1 MRKNISR
8 YRLGVRTDGSQPSNR
23 GSNPRSGIF
32 IYKSGSRLPAFLTRT
47 PRHWRMHMHDTLK
60 HTNRLIHETS
70 PYLLQHAHNPVE
82 WYPWGEEALERAKRE
97 QKPILLSIGYSAC
110 HWCHVMERESFE
122 NEDIAAVMN
131 ELFVNIKVDREE
143 RPDLDEIYMNAV
155 QIMTRHGGW
164 PMTVF
169 LTPNLK
175 PFYGGTY
182 YPPEDRYGRPGFP
195 KVMHAVA
202 EAFNEKNAQVLEQA
216 DQLTTQL
223 NQMSNL
229 VDPHEHELTEELITK
244 AFQHYRSQFDSQYG
258 GFGNAPKFPPSMG
271 LPFLLRYWHHS
282 GNPNAL
288 EMVELT
294 LQKMALGGMYDQLG
308 GGFHRYS
315 TDARWLVPHFEKML
329 YDNAQL
335 VVAYFEAYQATQ
347 NSFYR
352 DIATETLDYVLRE
365 MYDAEKGGFYSTQD
379 ADSEGV
385 EGKFFVWEL
394 PDVEDIIGEKNAEIF
409 CEYYDITPQG
419 NFEGENI
426 LHVQTPPDI
435 FARKLRMDQD
445 ELEALLADGRQK
457 LFEEREKRIKPG
469 LDDKILTSWNGIMI
483 RGMAMGYQLTR
494 KPEYLTACEKS
505 AEFVLTTL
513 SQDNG
518 LLFRTYR
525 EGKSHLNAYLED
537 YSYFIAGLIALYEA
551 SFEPRWL
558 TEAERLAH
566 LMIDQFGD
574 EAGDGFFFTGKAHE
588 SLIVQSKS
596 AYDGATPAGVSMAIH
611 SLFRLAKHLDK
622 PEFHNKAVETLKLYF
637 NQLEVMPSGSG
648 QLLCELAF
656 LISTPK
662 EIAIVGGKRDTKTE
676 AMLTALHGMY
686 LPNKIVALSEPNDGG
701 ALPLLANKPQ
711 IDNSTTAYVCENYVC
726 QTPTTEIDAFLG
738 ML

>member
-1 MRKNISR
+1 MH
-8 YRLGVRTDGSQPSNR
+8 
-23 GSNPRSGIF
+23 
-32 IYKSGSRLPAFLTRT
+32 AT
-47 PRHWRMHMHDTLK
+47 PK

-70 PYLLQHAHNPVE
+70 PYLLQHAHNPVD
-82 WYPWGEEALERAKRE
+82 WYPWGEEALARAKQE

-122 NEDIAAVMN
+122 NEEIAAVMN
-131 ELFVNIKVDREE
+131 ELFINIKVDREE

-155 QIMTRHGGW
+155 QIMTRQGGW

-169 LTPNLK
+169 LTPDLK

-182 YPPEDRYGRPGFP
+182 YPPTDRYGRPGFP

-202 EAFNEKNAQVLEQA
+202 EAFSGQNTQVLQQA
-216 DQLTTQL
+216 DQITAHLA
-223 NQMSNL
+223 QMSNV
-229 VDPHEHELTEELITK
+229 VDPHHHELTEELMTN
-244 AFQHYRSQFDSQYG
+244 AFQNYRSQFDSHHG

-282 GNPNAL
+282 GNANAL

-294 LQKMALGGMYDQLG
+294 LEKMARGGMYDQLG

-315 TDARWLVPHFEKML
+315 TDAHWLVPHFEKML

-347 NSFYR
+347 KPFYR
-352 DIATETLDYVLRE
+352 DIATETLDYVIRE
-365 MYDAEKGGFYSTQD
+365 MYDAENGGFYSTQD

-385 EGKFFVWEL
+385 EGKFFVWE
-394 PDVEDIIGEKNAEIF
+394 PNDVEDIIGEENAQIF

-426 LHVQTPPDI
+426 LNVQAPPDI
-435 FARKLRMDQD
+435 LARKLRMDLG
-445 ELEALLADGRQK
+445 ELEAFLSDGKQK
-457 LFEEREKRIKPG
+457 LFEAREKRIKPG

-483 RGMAMGYQLTR
+483 RGMAMGYQLTG
-494 KPEYLTACEKS
+494 KPEYLEACEKS

-513 SQDNG
+513 SQENG
-518 LLFRTYR
+518 LLLRTYR

-551 SFEPRWL
+551 SFEPKWL

-574 EAGDGFFFTGKAHE
+574 DAGDGFFFTGKSHE
-588 SLIVQSKS
+588 TLIVQSKS
-596 AYDGATPAGVSMAIH
+596 AYDGATPSGASMAIH
-611 SLFRLAKHLDK
+611 SLLRLAKHLDN
-622 PEFHNKAVETLKLYF
+622 PEFHDQAVETLLLYF
-637 NQLEVMPSGSG
+637 HQMEGMPSGSG

-656 LISTPK
+656 LLSTPK
-662 EIAIVGGKRDTKTE
+662 EIAIVGRKGDAKTE
-676 AMLTALHGMY
+676 AMLAALHSTY
-686 LPNKIVALSEPNDGG
+686 QPNKIVALSESADGQT
-701 ALPLLANKPQ
+701 LPLLAGKTPVN
-711 IDNSTTAYVCENYVC
+711 DTATAYVCENYVC
-726 QTPTTEIDAFLG
+726 QAPTTDIEAFVEL
-738 ML
+738 LR

>member
-1 MRKNISR
+1 
-8 YRLGVRTDGSQPSNR
+8 
-23 GSNPRSGIF
+23 
-32 IYKSGSRLPAFLTRT
+32 
-47 PRHWRMHMHDTLK
+47 MHDTSK
-60 HTNRLIHETS
+60 HTNRLVHETS
-70 PYLLQHAHNPVE
+70 PYLLQHAHNPVD

-122 NEDIAAVMN
+122 NEEIAAVMN
-131 ELFVNIKVDREE
+131 ELFINIKVDREE

-155 QIMTRHGGW
+155 QVMTRQGGW

-169 LTPNLK
+169 LTPDLK

-182 YPPEDRYGRPGFP
+182 YPPTDRYGRPGFP
-195 KVMHAVA
+195 KVMEAVA
-202 EAFNEKNAQVLEQA
+202 EAFKDKHTQVLEQA
-216 DQLTTQL
+216 DQLTVQL
-223 NQMSNL
+223 NQISNV
-229 VDPHEHELTEELITK
+229 VDPHEHELTEELMVH
-244 AFQHYRSQFDSQYG
+244 AFQQYRSQFDSHHG

-282 GNPNAL
+282 GNANAL
-288 EMVELT
+288 EMAELT
-294 LQKMALGGMYDQLG
+294 LKKMARGGMYDQLG

-315 TDARWLVPHFEKML
+315 TDAHWLVPHFEKML

-347 NSFYR
+347 KPFYR

-365 MYDAEKGGFYSTQD
+365 MYDAENGGFYSTQD

-385 EGKFFVWEL
+385 EGKFFVWE
-394 PDVEDIIGEKNAEIF
+394 PNDVEDVIGEENAEIF
-409 CEYYDITPQG
+409 CEYYDITPHG

-426 LHVQTPPDI
+426 LHVQTPSDI
-435 FARKLRMDQD
+435 FARKLRM
-445 ELEALLADGRQK
+445 ELEDLETLLADGKQK

-483 RGMAMGYQLTR
+483 RGMAIGYQLTA
-494 KPEYLTACEKS
+494 KPEYLEACEKS

-518 LLFRTYR
+518 LLLRTYR
-525 EGKSHLNAYLED
+525 SGKSHLNAYLED

-566 LMIDQFGD
+566 IMIDQFGD
-574 EAGDGFFFTGKAHE
+574 DAGDGFFFTGKAHE
-588 SLIVQSKS
+588 TLIVQSKS
-596 AYDGATPAGVSMAIH
+596 AYDGATPSGASMAIH
-611 SLFRLAKHLDK
+611 SLLRLTKHLDN
-622 PEFHNKAVETLKLYF
+622 PEFHDKAVETLKLYF
-637 NQLEVMPSGSG
+637 HQMEGMPTGSG

-656 LISTPK
+656 LLSTPK
-662 EIAIVGGKRDTKTE
+662 EIAIVGKKGDAETK
-676 AMLTALHGMY
+676 AMLAALHGTY
-686 LPNKIVALSEPNDGG
+686 QPNKIVALSESSDGQI
-701 ALPLLANKPQ
+701 LPLLAGKTQVN
-711 IDNSTTAYVCENYVC
+711 NTATAYVCENYAC
-726 QTPTTEIDAFLG
+726 QAPTTDVEAFVEL
-738 ML
+738 LQ

>member
-1 MRKNISR
+1 
-8 YRLGVRTDGSQPSNR
+8 
-23 GSNPRSGIF
+23 
-32 IYKSGSRLPAFLTRT
+32 
-47 PRHWRMHMHDTLK
+47 MHDTPK

-70 PYLLQHAHNPVE
+70 PYLLQHAHNPVD

-122 NEDIAAVMN
+122 NEEIAAVMN
-131 ELFVNIKVDREE
+131 QLFINIKVDREE

-155 QIMTRHGGW
+155 QAMTRQGGW

-169 LTPNLK
+169 LTPDLK

-182 YPPEDRYGRPGFP
+182 YPPTDRYGRPGFP
-195 KVMHAVA
+195 KVMEAVA
-202 EAFNEKNAQVLEQA
+202 EAFKDKHTQVLEQA
-216 DQLTTQL
+216 DQLTAQL
-223 NQMSNL
+223 NQISNV
-229 VDPHEHELTEELITK
+229 VDPHEHELTEQLMQN
-244 AFQHYRSQFDSQYG
+244 AFQHYRSQFDSHHG

-282 GNPNAL
+282 GNANAL

-294 LQKMALGGMYDQLG
+294 LEKMARGGMYDQLG

-315 TDARWLVPHFEKML
+315 TDAHWLVPHFEKML

-335 VVAYFEAYQATQ
+335 VVAYFEAFQATQ
-347 NSFYR
+347 KPFYR

-365 MYDAEKGGFYSTQD
+365 MYDAENGGFYSTQD

-385 EGKFFVWEL
+385 EGKFFVWE
-394 PDVEDIIGEKNAEIF
+394 PNDVEDIIGEENAEIF

-426 LHVQTPPDI
+426 LHVQTPSDI
-435 FARKLRMDQD
+435 FARKLRI
-445 ELEALLADGRQK
+445 ELEDLDALLADGKQK
-457 LFEEREKRIKPG
+457 LFDEREKRIKPG
-469 LDDKILTSWNGIMI
+469 LDDKILTSWNGIMV
-483 RGMAMGYQLTR
+483 RGMAMGYQLTG
-494 KPEYLTACEKS
+494 KPEYLEACEKS

-518 LLFRTYR
+518 LLLRTYR
-525 EGKSHLNAYLED
+525 SGKSHLNAYLED

-566 LMIDQFGD
+566 IMIDQFGD
-574 EAGDGFFFTGKAHE
+574 DAGDGFFFTGKAHE
-588 SLIVQSKS
+588 TLIVQSKS
-596 AYDGATPAGVSMAIH
+596 AYDGATPSGASMAIH
-611 SLFRLAKHLDK
+611 SLLRLAKHLDN
-622 PEFHNKAVETLKLYF
+622 PEFHDKAVETLKLYF
-637 NQLEVMPSGSG
+637 HQMERMPTGSG

-656 LISTPK
+656 LLSTPK
-662 EIAIVGGKRDTKTE
+662 EIAIVGEKGDAKTE
-676 AMLTALHGMY
+676 AMLAALHGTY
-686 LPNKIVALSEPNDGG
+686 QPNKIVALSESADGQT
-701 ALPLLANKPQ
+701 LPLLAGKTQ
-711 IDNSTTAYVCENYVC
+711 VDDTATAYVCENYAC
-726 QTPTTEIDAFLG
+726 QAPTTDVEAFLE
-738 ML
+738 LLQ

>member
-1 MRKNISR
+1 
-8 YRLGVRTDGSQPSNR
+8 
-23 GSNPRSGIF
+23 
-32 IYKSGSRLPAFLTRT
+32 
-47 PRHWRMHMHDTLK
+47 MHDTPK

-70 PYLLQHAHNPVE
+70 PYLLQHAHNPVD
-82 WYPWGEEALERAKRE
+82 WYPWGEEALTRAKQE

-122 NEDIAAVMN
+122 NEEIAAVMN
-131 ELFVNIKVDREE
+131 ELFINIKVDREE

-155 QIMTRHGGW
+155 QIMTRQGGW

-169 LTPNLK
+169 LTPDLK

-182 YPPEDRYGRPGFP
+182 YPPTDRYGRPGFP
-195 KVMHAVA
+195 KVMSAVS
-202 EAFNEKNAQVLEQA
+202 EAFSDQNTQVLQQAEQITA
-216 DQLTTQL
+216 HLA
-223 NQMSNL
+223 QMSNV
-229 VDPHEHELTEELITK
+229 VDPHHHELTEELMTN
-244 AFQHYRSQFDSQYG
+244 AFQNYRSQFDSHHG

-282 GNPNAL
+282 GNANAL

-294 LQKMALGGMYDQLG
+294 LEKMARGGMYDQLG

-315 TDARWLVPHFEKML
+315 TDAHWLVPHFEKML

-347 NSFYR
+347 KPFYR

-365 MYDAEKGGFYSTQD
+365 MYDAENGGFYSTQD

-385 EGKFFVWEL
+385 EGKFFVWE
-394 PDVEDIIGEKNAEIF
+394 PNDVEDIIGEKNAEIF

-426 LHVQTPPDI
+426 LQVQAPPDI
-435 FARKLRMDQD
+435 FARKLRMDVS
-445 ELEALLADGRQK
+445 ELETLLADGKQK
-457 LFEEREKRIKPG
+457 LFEAREKRIKPG

-483 RGMAMGYQLTR
+483 RGMAMGYQLTG
-494 KPEYLTACEKS
+494 KSEYLEACEKS
-505 AEFVLTTL
+505 AEFVLTVL

-518 LLFRTYR
+518 LLLRTHR
-525 EGKSHLNAYLED
+525 DGKSHLNAYLED

-566 LMIDQFGD
+566 IMIDQFGD
-574 EAGDGFFFTGKAHE
+574 DAGDGFFFTGKAHE
-588 SLIVQSKS
+588 TLIVQSKS
-596 AYDGATPAGVSMAIH
+596 AYDGATPSGASMAIH
-611 SLFRLAKHLDK
+611 SLLRLAKHLDN
-622 PEFHNKAVETLKLYF
+622 PEFHDKAVETLLLYF
-637 NQLEVMPSGSG
+637 HQMERMPSGSG

-656 LISTPK
+656 LLSTPK
-662 EIAIVGGKRDTKTE
+662 EIAIVGEKGDAKTE
-676 AMLTALHGMY
+676 AMLTALHGAY
-686 LPNKIVALSEPNDGG
+686 HPNKIVALSESADGQT
-701 ALPLLANKPQ
+701 LPLLAGKTQ
-711 IDNSTTAYVCENYVC
+711 VDNTATVYVCENYVC
-726 QTPTTEIDAFLG
+726 QVPTTDIEAFVEL
-738 ML
+738 LR

>member
-1 MRKNISR
+1 MQESP
-8 YRLGVRTDGSQPSNR
+8 T
-23 GSNPRSGIF
+23 
-32 IYKSGSRLPAFLTRT
+32 
-47 PRHWRMHMHDTLK
+47 

-70 PYLLQHAHNPVE
+70 PYLLQHAHNPVD

-122 NEDIAAVMN
+122 NEEIATIMN
-131 ELFVNIKVDREE
+131 DLFVNIKVDREE

-155 QIMTRHGGW
+155 QVLTRHGGW

-169 LTPNLK
+169 LTPDLK

-182 YPPEDRYGRPGFP
+182 YPPSDRYGRPGFP
-195 KVMHAVA
+195 KVMYAVA
-202 EAFNEKNAQVLEQA
+202 EAFNEKNEQVLEQA
-216 DQLTTQL
+216 DQLTVQL

-229 VDPHEHELTEELITK
+229 VDPHEHELTEDLMTQ

-282 GNPNAL
+282 GNANAL
-288 EMVELT
+288 AMVELT
-294 LQKMALGGMYDQLG
+294 LHKMARGGLYDQLG

-315 TDARWLVPHFEKML
+315 TDAHWLAPHFEKML

-335 VVAYFEAYQATQ
+335 VVAYFEACQATQ
-347 NSFYR
+347 NPFYC

-365 MYDAEKGGFYSTQD
+365 MYDVEKGGFYSTQD

-385 EGKFFVWEL
+385 EGKFFVWE
-394 PDVEDIIGEKNAEIF
+394 PSDVEDIIGEKNAEIF

-426 LHVQTPPDI
+426 LHVLTPSDI
-435 FARKLRMDQD
+435 FARKLRMEQD
-445 ELEALLADGRQK
+445 ELEALLTDGKRK

-483 RGMAMGYQLTR
+483 RGMAMGYQLTG
-494 KPEYLTACEKS
+494 KPEYLSACEKS

-513 SQDNG
+513 SQNNG

-551 SFEPRWL
+551 SFEPKWL
-558 TEAERLAH
+558 SEAERLAH

-574 EAGDGFFFTGKAHE
+574 DAGDGFFFTGKAHE

-596 AYDGATPAGVSMAIH
+596 AYDGATPSGASMAIH
-611 SLFRLAKHLDK
+611 SLFRLAKHLDN
-622 PEFHNKAVETLKLYF
+622 PEFHDKGLETLKLYF
-637 NQLEVMPSGSG
+637 HQLEVMPSGSG

-656 LISTPK
+656 LLSTPK
-662 EIAIVGGKRDTKTE
+662 EIAIIGKKEDPKTD
-676 AMLTALHGMY
+676 AMLAALHSMY
-686 LPNKIVALSEPNDGG
+686 VPNKIVALSEPND
-701 ALPLLANKPQ
+701 AVLPLLANKVQ
-711 IDNSTTAYVCENYVC
+711 IDDSTTAYVCENYVC
-726 QTPTTEIDAFLG
+726 QAPTTDVEEFVE
-738 ML
+738 MLNRQL

>member
-1 MRKNISR
+1 
-8 YRLGVRTDGSQPSNR
+8 
-23 GSNPRSGIF
+23 
-32 IYKSGSRLPAFLTRT
+32 
-47 PRHWRMHMHDTLK
+47 MHDTPK

-70 PYLLQHAHNPVE
+70 PYLLQHAHNPVD
-82 WYPWGEEALERAKRE
+82 WYPWGEEALERAKHE

-122 NEDIAAVMN
+122 NEEIAAVMN
-131 ELFVNIKVDREE
+131 ELFINIKVDREE

-155 QIMTRHGGW
+155 QVMTRQGGW

-169 LTPNLK
+169 LTPDLK

-182 YPPEDRYGRPGFP
+182 YPPTDRYGRPGFP
-195 KVMHAVA
+195 KVMEAVA
-202 EAFNEKNAQVLEQA
+202 EAFNDKKVQVLEQA
-216 DQLTTQL
+216 DQLTAQL
-223 NQMSNL
+223 NQISNV
-229 VDPHEHELTEELITK
+229 VDPHEHELTEQLMQN
-244 AFQHYRSQFDSQYG
+244 AFQHYHSQFDSHHG

-282 GNPNAL
+282 GNAYAL

-294 LQKMALGGMYDQLG
+294 LEKMARGGMYDQLG

-315 TDARWLVPHFEKML
+315 TDAHWLVPHFEKML

-335 VVAYFEAYQATQ
+335 VVGYFEAFQATQ
-347 NSFYR
+347 KPFYR
-352 DIATETLDYVLRE
+352 DIAVETLDYVLRE
-365 MYDAEKGGFYSTQD
+365 MYDAENGGFYSTQD

-385 EGKFFVWEL
+385 EGKFFVWE
-394 PDVEDIIGEKNAEIF
+394 PNDIEDIIGEENAEIF

-435 FARKLRMDQD
+435 FARKLQMED
-445 ELEALLADGRQK
+445 EQLETLLADGRQK

-483 RGMAMGYQLTR
+483 RGMAIGYQLTG
-494 KPEYLTACEKS
+494 KLEYLEACEKS

-518 LLFRTYR
+518 LLLRTYR
-525 EGKSHLNAYLED
+525 SGKSHLNAYLED

-566 LMIDQFGD
+566 IMIDQFGD
-574 EAGDGFFFTGKAHE
+574 DAGDGFFFTGKAHE
-588 SLIVQSKS
+588 TLIVQSKS
-596 AYDGATPAGVSMAIH
+596 AYDGATPSGASMAIH
-611 SLFRLAKHLDK
+611 SLLRLAKHLDN
-622 PEFHNKAVETLKLYF
+622 PEFHDKAVETLKLYF
-637 NQLEVMPSGSG
+637 HQMERMPTGSG

-656 LISTPK
+656 LLSTPK
-662 EIAIVGGKRDTKTE
+662 EIAIVGEKGDAKTD
-676 AMLTALHGMY
+676 AMLAALHGTY
-686 LPNKIVALSEPNDGG
+686 QPNKIVALSESADGQT
-701 ALPLLANKPQ
+701 LPLLAGKTQ
-711 IDNSTTAYVCENYVC
+711 VDDTATAYVCENYAC
-726 QTPTTEIDAFLG
+726 QSPTTDVEAFLE
-738 ML
+738 LLQ

>member
-1 MRKNISR
+1 
-8 YRLGVRTDGSQPSNR
+8 
-23 GSNPRSGIF
+23 
-32 IYKSGSRLPAFLTRT
+32 
-47 PRHWRMHMHDTLK
+47 MHDTPK

-70 PYLLQHAHNPVE
+70 PYLLQHAHNPVD
-82 WYPWGEEALERAKRE
+82 WYPWGEEALTRAKQE

-122 NEDIAAVMN
+122 NEEIAAVMN
-131 ELFVNIKVDREE
+131 ELFINIKVDREE

-155 QIMTRHGGW
+155 QIMTRQGGW

-169 LTPNLK
+169 LTPDLK

-182 YPPEDRYGRPGFP
+182 YPPTDRYGRPGFP

-202 EAFNEKNAQVLEQA
+202 EAFSDQNTQVLQQA
-216 DQLTTQL
+216 DQITAHLT
-223 NQMSNL
+223 QMSNV
-229 VDPHEHELTEELITK
+229 VDPSHHELTEELMTN
-244 AFQHYRSQFDSQYG
+244 AFQNYRSQFDSHHG

-282 GNPNAL
+282 RNANAL

-294 LQKMALGGMYDQLG
+294 LEKMARGGMYDQLG

-315 TDARWLVPHFEKML
+315 TDAHWLVPHFEKML

-347 NSFYR
+347 KPFYR

-365 MYDAEKGGFYSTQD
+365 MYDAENGGFYSTQD

-385 EGKFFVWEL
+385 EGKFFVWE
-394 PDVEDIIGEKNAEIF
+394 PNDVEDIIGEENAEIF

-426 LHVQTPPDI
+426 LHVQVPPDI
-435 FARKLRMDQD
+435 FARKLRMDVSD
-445 ELEALLADGRQK
+445 LEALLADGKQK
-457 LFEEREKRIKPG
+457 LFEAREKRIKPG

-483 RGMAMGYQLTR
+483 RGMAMGYQLTG
-494 KPEYLTACEKS
+494 KPEYLEACEKS
-505 AEFVLTTL
+505 AEFVLTVL

-518 LLFRTYR
+518 LLLRTYR
-525 EGKSHLNAYLED
+525 DGKSHLNAYLED

-566 LMIDQFGD
+566 IMIDQFGD
-574 EAGDGFFFTGKAHE
+574 DAGDGFFFTGKAHE
-588 SLIVQSKS
+588 TLIVQSKS
-596 AYDGATPAGVSMAIH
+596 AYDGATPSGASLAIH
-611 SLFRLAKHLDK
+611 SLLRLSKHLDN
-622 PEFHNKAVETLKLYF
+622 PEFHDKAVETLLLYF
-637 NQLEVMPSGSG
+637 HQMERMPSGSG

-656 LISTPK
+656 LLSTPK
-662 EIAIVGGKRDTKTE
+662 EIAIVGKKGDAKTE
-676 AMLTALHGMY
+676 AMLAALHGTY
-686 LPNKIVALSEPNDGG
+686 QPNKIVALSESADGQT
-701 ALPLLANKPQ
+701 LPLLTGKTQ
-711 IDNSTTAYVCENYVC
+711 IDKAATAYVCENYVC
-726 QTPTTEIDAFLG
+726 QAPTTDTETFVEL
-738 ML
+738 LR

>member
-1 MRKNISR
+1 
-8 YRLGVRTDGSQPSNR
+8 
-23 GSNPRSGIF
+23 
-32 IYKSGSRLPAFLTRT
+32 
-47 PRHWRMHMHDTLK
+47 MHDTPK

-70 PYLLQHAHNPVE
+70 PYLLQHAHNPVD
-82 WYPWGEEALERAKRE
+82 WYPWGEAALTRAKQE

-122 NEDIAAVMN
+122 NEEIAAVMN
-131 ELFVNIKVDREE
+131 ELFINIKVDREE

-155 QIMTRHGGW
+155 QIMTRQGGW

-169 LTPNLK
+169 LTPDLK

-182 YPPEDRYGRPGFP
+182 YPPTDRYGRPGFP

-202 EAFNEKNAQVLEQA
+202 EAFSGQHTQVLEQA
-216 DQLTTQL
+216 DQITAHLA
-223 NQMSNL
+223 QMSNV
-229 VDPHEHELTEELITK
+229 VDPNHRELTEALMTN
-244 AFQHYRSQFDSQYG
+244 AFQNYRSQFDSHHG

-282 GNPNAL
+282 GNVNAL

-294 LQKMALGGMYDQLG
+294 LEKMARGGMYDQLG

-315 TDARWLVPHFEKML
+315 TDAHWLVPHFEKML

-347 NSFYR
+347 KPFYR
-352 DIATETLDYVLRE
+352 DVATETLDYVRRE
-365 MYDAEKGGFYSTQD
+365 MYDAENGGFYSTQD

-385 EGKFFVWEL
+385 EGKFFVWE
-394 PDVEDIIGEKNAEIF
+394 PNDVEDIIGEENAEIF

-435 FARKLRMDQD
+435 FARKLRMEVS
-445 ELEALLADGRQK
+445 ELEALLTDGKQK
-457 LFEEREKRIKPG
+457 LFEAREKRIKPG

-483 RGMAMGYQLTR
+483 RGMAMGYQLTG
-494 KPEYLTACEKS
+494 KPEYLEACEKS

-518 LLFRTYR
+518 LLLRTYR
-525 EGKSHLNAYLED
+525 DGKSHLNAYLED
-537 YSYFIAGLIALYEA
+537 YSYFISGLIALYEA

-566 LMIDQFGD
+566 IMIDQFGD
-574 EAGDGFFFTGKAHE
+574 DAGDGFFFTGKAHE
-588 SLIVQSKS
+588 TLIVQSKS
-596 AYDGATPAGVSMAIH
+596 AYDGATPSGVSMAIH
-611 SLFRLAKHLDK
+611 SLLRLAKHLNNS
-622 PEFHNKAVETLKLYF
+622 EFHDKTVETLSLYF
-637 NQLEVMPSGSG
+637 QQMERMPSGSG

-656 LISTPK
+656 LLSTPK
-662 EIAIVGGKRDTKTE
+662 EIAIVGTKGDAKTD
-676 AMLTALHGMY
+676 AMLAALHSTY
-686 LPNKIVALSEPNDGG
+686 QPNKIVALSESADGQT
-701 ALPLLANKPQ
+701 LPLLTGKTQ
-711 IDNSTTAYVCENYVC
+711 IDNAATAYVCENYVC
-726 QTPTTEIDAFLG
+726 QAPTTDVEAFVEL
-738 ML
+738 LR

>member
-1 MRKNISR
+1 MH
-8 YRLGVRTDGSQPSNR
+8 
-23 GSNPRSGIF
+23 
-32 IYKSGSRLPAFLTRT
+32 AT
-47 PRHWRMHMHDTLK
+47 PK

-70 PYLLQHAHNPVE
+70 PYLLQHAHNPVD
-82 WYPWGEEALERAKRE
+82 WYPWGEEALTRAKQE

-122 NEDIAAVMN
+122 NEEIAAVMN
-131 ELFVNIKVDREE
+131 ELFINIKVDREE

-155 QIMTRHGGW
+155 QIMTRQGGW

-169 LTPNLK
+169 LTPDLK

-182 YPPEDRYGRPGFP
+182 YPPTDRYGRPGFP

-202 EAFNEKNAQVLEQA
+202 EAFSGQNTQVLQQA
-216 DQLTTQL
+216 DQITAHLA
-223 NQMSNL
+223 QMSNV
-229 VDPHEHELTEELITK
+229 VDPHHHELTEELMTN
-244 AFQHYRSQFDSQYG
+244 AFQNYRSQFDSHHG

-282 GNPNAL
+282 GNANAL

-294 LQKMALGGMYDQLG
+294 LEKMARGGMYDQLG

-315 TDARWLVPHFEKML
+315 TDAHWLVPHFEKML

-347 NSFYR
+347 KPFYR
-352 DIATETLDYVLRE
+352 DIATETLDYVIRE
-365 MYDAEKGGFYSTQD
+365 MYDAENGGFYSTQD

-385 EGKFFVWEL
+385 EGKFFVWE
-394 PDVEDIIGEKNAEIF
+394 PNDVEDIIGEENAEIF

-426 LHVQTPPDI
+426 LNVQAPPDI
-435 FARKLRMDQD
+435 LARKLRIDLG
-445 ELEALLADGRQK
+445 ELEALLADGKQK
-457 LFEEREKRIKPG
+457 LFEAREKRIKPG

-483 RGMAMGYQLTR
+483 RGMAMGYQLTG
-494 KPEYLTACEKS
+494 KPEYLEACEKS

-518 LLFRTYR
+518 LLLRTYR
-525 EGKSHLNAYLED
+525 DGKSHLNAYLED

-551 SFEPRWL
+551 SFEPKWL

-574 EAGDGFFFTGKAHE
+574 DAGDGFFFTGKSHE
-588 SLIVQSKS
+588 TLIVQSKS
-596 AYDGATPAGVSMAIH
+596 AYDGATPSGASMAIH
-611 SLFRLAKHLDK
+611 SLLRLAKHLDN
-622 PEFHNKAVETLKLYF
+622 PEFHDKAVETLLLYF
-637 NQLEVMPSGSG
+637 HQMEGMPSGSG

-656 LISTPK
+656 LLSTPK
-662 EIAIVGGKRDTKTE
+662 EIAIVGTKGDAKTA
-676 AMLTALHGMY
+676 AMLAALHSTY
-686 LPNKIVALSEPNDGG
+686 QPNKIVALSESAEGQT
-701 ALPLLANKPQ
+701 LPLLAGKTQ
-711 IDNSTTAYVCENYVC
+711 VDDTATAYVCENYVC
-726 QTPTTEIDAFLG
+726 QAPTTDVEAFVEL
-738 ML
+738 LR

>member
-1 MRKNISR
+1 MNDS
-8 YRLGVRTDGSQPSNR
+8 P
-23 GSNPRSGIF
+23 
-32 IYKSGSRLPAFLTRT
+32 
-47 PRHWRMHMHDTLK
+47 K

-70 PYLLQHAHNPVE
+70 PYLLQHAHNPVD
-82 WYPWGEEALERAKRE
+82 WYPWGEEALGRAKSE

-122 NEDIAAVMN
+122 NEEIATIMN
-131 ELFVNIKVDREE
+131 DLFINIKVDREE

-155 QIMTRHGGW
+155 QIMTRQGGW

-169 LTPNLK
+169 LTPDLK
-175 PFYGGTY
+175 PFFGGTY
-182 YPPEDRYGRPGFP
+182 YPPDDRYGRPGFP
-195 KVMHAVA
+195 KVMHAVI
-202 EAFNEKNAQVLEQA
+202 EAYNQKNPQVLEQA
-216 DQLTTQL
+216 DQITAQL

-229 VDPHEHELTEELITK
+229 VDSHEYELTEELMTK

-258 GFGNAPKFPPSMG
+258 GFGTAPKFPPSMG

-282 GNPNAL
+282 GNANAL
-288 EMVELT
+288 EIVELT
-294 LQKMALGGMYDQLG
+294 LQKMARGGMYDQLG

-347 NSFYR
+347 NAFYC

-365 MYDAEKGGFYSTQD
+365 MYDAENGGFYSTQD

-394 PDVEDIIGEKNAEIF
+394 SDVEDIIGEENAEIF
-409 CEYYDITPQG
+409 CEYYDITPHG

-426 LHVQTPPDI
+426 LHIQTPSDV
-435 FARKLRMDQD
+435 FARKIGMDQG
-445 ELEALLADGRQK
+445 ELDRLLEDCRK
-457 LFEEREKRIKPG
+457 ELFTEREKRIKPG

-483 RGMAMGYQLTR
+483 RGMAMGYQLTG
-494 KPEYLTACEKS
+494 KTEYLTACEKS
-505 AEFVLTTL
+505 ADFVLTTL
-513 SQDNG
+513 SQENG
-518 LLFRTYR
+518 LLLRTYR

-537 YSYFIAGLIALYEA
+537 YSYFIAGLVALYEA
-551 SFEPRWL
+551 SFDAKWL

-574 EAGDGFFFTGKAHE
+574 VDGDGFFFTGKAHE

-596 AYDGATPAGVSMAIH
+596 AYDGATPAGASMAIH
-611 SLFRLAKHLDK
+611 SLLRLSEHLDK
-622 PEFHNKAVETLKLYF
+622 SEFHEKAVDTLKLYF
-637 NQLEVMPSGSG
+637 HQMDVMPAGSG

-656 LISTPK
+656 LLSPPK
-662 EIAIVGGKRDTKTE
+662 EIAIVGNKEDTKTKE
-676 AMLTALHGMY
+676 MLAALHGMY
-686 LPNKIVALSEPNDGG
+686 LPNKIVALSESPDE
-701 ALPLLANKPQ
+701 ATLPLLANKSL

-726 QTPTTEIDAFLG
+726 QEPTTDVDAFVE
-738 ML
+738 MLQ

>member
-1 MRKNISR
+1 MQN
-8 YRLGVRTDGSQPSNR
+8 
-23 GSNPRSGIF
+23 
-32 IYKSGSRLPAFLTRT
+32 T
-47 PRHWRMHMHDTLK
+47 PK

-70 PYLLQHAHNPVE
+70 PYLLQHAHNPVD

-122 NEDIAAVMN
+122 NEGIAAIMN

-155 QIMTRHGGW
+155 QVMTRHGGW

-169 LTPNLK
+169 LTPDLK

-182 YPPEDRYGRPGFP
+182 YPPTDRYGRPGFP
-195 KVMHAVA
+195 KVMQAVA
-202 EAFNEKNAQVLEQA
+202 EAFNEQNAQVLQQA
-216 DQLTTQL
+216 DQITTQL
-223 NQMSNL
+223 NQISNI
-229 VDPHEHELTEELITK
+229 VDPHEHELTEELMTN
-244 AFQHYRSQFDSQYG
+244 AFQHYRTQFDSHYG

-282 GNPNAL
+282 GNAHAL

-294 LQKMALGGMYDQLG
+294 LQKMAYGGMYDQLG

-315 TDARWLVPHFEKML
+315 TDERWLVPHFEKML

-335 VVAYFEAYQATQ
+335 VVAYFEASQATQ
-347 NSFYR
+347 NPFYC

-365 MYDAEKGGFYSTQD
+365 MYDAENGGFYSTQD

-385 EGKFFVWEL
+385 EGKFFVWE
-394 PDVEDIIGEKNAEIF
+394 PPEVEDIIGEENAEVF
-409 CEYYDITPQG
+409 CEFYDITPHG

-435 FARKLRMDQD
+435 FARKLQIELA
-445 ELEALLADGRQK
+445 ELEALLSEGRRK
-457 LFEEREKRIKPG
+457 LFDAREKRIKPG
-469 LDDKILTSWNGIMI
+469 LDDKILTSWNGLML
-483 RGMAMGYQLTR
+483 RGMAMGYQLTG

-513 SQDNG
+513 SQENG
-518 LLFRTYR
+518 LLWRTYR
-525 EGKSHLNAYLED
+525 AGKSHLNAYLED
-537 YSYFIAGLIALYEA
+537 YAYFIAGLIALYEA

-566 LMIDQFGD
+566 LMIDQFSD

-588 SLIVQSKS
+588 VLIVQSKS
-596 AYDGATPAGVSMAIH
+596 AYDGATPAGASMAIH
-611 SLFRLAKHLDK
+611 SLLRLAKHLDA
-622 PEFHNKAVETLKLYF
+622 PEFHDKAVETLKLYF
-637 NQLEVMPSGSG
+637 HQMERMPSGSG

-656 LISTPK
+656 LLSTPK
-662 EIAIVGGKRDTKTE
+662 EIAIVGKRGDTETD
-676 AMLTALHGMY
+676 AMLSALHGIY
-686 LPNKIVALSEPNDGG
+686 LPNKIVALREPTADTT
-701 ALPLLANKPQ
+701 LPLLANKPQ
-711 IDNSTTAYVCENYVC
+711 IDNTATVYVCENYAC
-726 QTPTTEIDAFLG
+726 QTPTTDIETFVG
-738 ML
+738 MLG

>member
-1 MRKNISR
+1 MQESP
-8 YRLGVRTDGSQPSNR
+8 T
-23 GSNPRSGIF
+23 
-32 IYKSGSRLPAFLTRT
+32 
-47 PRHWRMHMHDTLK
+47 

-70 PYLLQHAHNPVE
+70 PYLLQHAHNPVD

-122 NEDIAAVMN
+122 NEEIATIMN
-131 ELFVNIKVDREE
+131 DLFVNIKVDREE

-155 QIMTRHGGW
+155 QVLTRHGGW

-169 LTPNLK
+169 LTPDLK

-182 YPPEDRYGRPGFP
+182 YPPSDRYGRPGFP
-195 KVMHAVA
+195 KVMYAVA
-202 EAFNEKNAQVLEQA
+202 EAFNEKNEQVLEQA
-216 DQLTTQL
+216 DQLTVQL

-229 VDPHEHELTEELITK
+229 VDPHEHELTEDLMTQ

-282 GNPNAL
+282 GNANAL
-288 EMVELT
+288 AMVELT
-294 LQKMALGGMYDQLG
+294 LQKMARGGLYDQLG

-315 TDARWLVPHFEKML
+315 TDAHWLAPHFEKML

-335 VVAYFEAYQATQ
+335 VVAYFEACQATQ
-347 NSFYR
+347 NPFYC

-365 MYDAEKGGFYSTQD
+365 MYDVEKGGFYSTQD

-385 EGKFFVWEL
+385 EGKFFVWE
-394 PDVEDIIGEKNAEIF
+394 PSDVEDIIGEKNAEIF

-426 LHVQTPPDI
+426 LHVLTPSDI
-435 FARKLRMDQD
+435 FARKLRMEQD
-445 ELEALLADGRQK
+445 ELEVLLADGKRK
-457 LFEEREKRIKPG
+457 LFAEREKRIKPG

-483 RGMAMGYQLTR
+483 RGMAMGYQLTG
-494 KPEYLTACEKS
+494 KPEYLSACEKS

-513 SQDNG
+513 SQNNG

-551 SFEPRWL
+551 SFEPKWL
-558 TEAERLAH
+558 SEAERLAH

-574 EAGDGFFFTGKAHE
+574 DAGDGFFFTGKAHE

-596 AYDGATPAGVSMAIH
+596 AYDGATPSGASMAIH
-611 SLFRLAKHLDK
+611 SLFRLAKHLDNS
-622 PEFHNKAVETLKLYF
+622 EFHDKGLETLKLYF
-637 NQLEVMPSGSG
+637 HQLEVMPSGSG

-656 LISTPK
+656 LLSTPK
-662 EIAIVGGKRDTKTE
+662 EIAIIGKKEDAKTD
-676 AMLTALHGMY
+676 AMLAALHSMY
-686 LPNKIVALSEPNDGG
+686 VPNKIVALSEPND
-701 ALPLLANKPQ
+701 AVLPLLANKVQ
-711 IDNSTTAYVCENYVC
+711 IDDSTTAYVCENYVC
-726 QTPTTEIDAFLG
+726 QAPTTDVEEFVE
-738 ML
+738 MLNRQL

>member
-1 MRKNISR
+1 
-8 YRLGVRTDGSQPSNR
+8 
-23 GSNPRSGIF
+23 
-32 IYKSGSRLPAFLTRT
+32 
-47 PRHWRMHMHDTLK
+47 MHDTLK
-60 HTNRLIHETS
+60 HTNRLVHETS
-70 PYLLQHAHNPVE
+70 PYLLQHAHNPVD
-82 WYPWGEEALERAKRE
+82 WYPWGEEALERAKHE

-122 NEDIAAVMN
+122 NEEIAAVMN
-131 ELFVNIKVDREE
+131 ELFINIKVDREE

-155 QIMTRHGGW
+155 QVMTRQGGW

-169 LTPNLK
+169 LTPDLK

-182 YPPEDRYGRPGFP
+182 YPPTDRYGRPGFP
-195 KVMHAVA
+195 KVMEAVA
-202 EAFNEKNAQVLEQA
+202 EAFKDKHTQVLEQA
-216 DQLTTQL
+216 DQLTLQL
-223 NQMSNL
+223 NQISNV
-229 VDPHEHELTEELITK
+229 VDPHEHELTEQLMQN
-244 AFQHYRSQFDSQYG
+244 AFQHYRSQFDSHHG

-282 GNPNAL
+282 GNANAL
-288 EMVELT
+288 EMVEVT
-294 LQKMALGGMYDQLG
+294 LEKMARGGMYDQLG

-315 TDARWLVPHFEKML
+315 TDAHWLVPHFEKML

-347 NSFYR
+347 KPFYR

-365 MYDAEKGGFYSTQD
+365 MYDTENGGFYSTQD

-385 EGKFFVWEL
+385 EGKFFVWE
-394 PDVEDIIGEKNAEIF
+394 PNDVEDIIGEENAEIF
-409 CEYYDITPQG
+409 CEYYDITPHG

-435 FARKLRMDQD
+435 FARKLRMDVA
-445 ELEALLADGRQK
+445 ELEALLAEGKQK

-483 RGMAMGYQLTR
+483 RGMAMGYQLTG
-494 KPEYLTACEKS
+494 KPEYLEACEKS

-518 LLFRTYR
+518 LLLRTYR
-525 EGKSHLNAYLED
+525 SGKSHLNAYLED

-566 LMIDQFGD
+566 IMIDQFGD
-574 EAGDGFFFTGKAHE
+574 DAGDGFFFTGKAHE
-588 SLIVQSKS
+588 TLIVQSKS
-596 AYDGATPAGVSMAIH
+596 AYDGATPSGASLAIH
-611 SLFRLAKHLDK
+611 SLLRLAKHLDN
-622 PEFHNKAVETLKLYF
+622 PEFHDKAVETLKLYF
-637 NQLEVMPSGSG
+637 QQMERMPTGSG

-656 LISTPK
+656 LLSTPK
-662 EIAIVGGKRDTKTE
+662 EIAIVGKKGDAKTE
-676 AMLTALHGMY
+676 AMLAALHGLY
-686 LPNKIVALSEPNDGG
+686 QPNKIVALSESSD
-701 ALPLLANKPQ
+701 AQTLPLLAGKTQ
-711 IDNSTTAYVCENYVC
+711 VDDTATAYVCENYAC
-726 QTPTTEIDAFLG
+726 QAPTTDVEAFLA
-738 ML
+738 LLQ

>member
-1 MRKNISR
+1 
-8 YRLGVRTDGSQPSNR
+8 
-23 GSNPRSGIF
+23 
-32 IYKSGSRLPAFLTRT
+32 
-47 PRHWRMHMHDTLK
+47 MHDTPK

-70 PYLLQHAHNPVE
+70 PYLLQHAHNPVD
-82 WYPWGEEALERAKRE
+82 WYPWGEEALARSKQE

-122 NEDIAAVMN
+122 NEEIAAVMN

-155 QIMTRHGGW
+155 QIMTRQGGW

-169 LTPNLK
+169 LTPDLK

-182 YPPEDRYGRPGFP
+182 YPPTDRYGRPGFP
-195 KVMHAVA
+195 KVMEAVS
-202 EAFNEKNAQVLEQA
+202 EAFNEQNTQVLQQAEQITTHLAQV
-216 DQLTTQL
+216 
-223 NQMSNL
+223 SNV
-229 VDPHEHELTEELITK
+229 VDPHHHELTEELMQN
-244 AFQHYRSQFDSQYG
+244 AFQQYRSQFDSQHG

-271 LPFLLRYWHHS
+271 LPFLLRYWGHS

-294 LQKMALGGMYDQLG
+294 LEKMACGGMYDQLG

-315 TDARWLVPHFEKML
+315 TDAHWLVPHFEKML

-335 VVAYFEAYQATQ
+335 VVAYYEAYQATQ
-347 NSFYR
+347 KPFYR
-352 DIATETLDYVLRE
+352 DVATETLDYVIRE
-365 MYDAEKGGFYSTQD
+365 MYDAENGGFYSTQD

-385 EGKFFVWEL
+385 EGKFFVWE
-394 PDVEDIIGEKNAEIF
+394 PNDVEDIIGEENAEIF

-426 LHVQTPPDI
+426 LHVQTSPDI
-435 FARKLRMDQD
+435 FARKLQMDVE
-445 ELEALLADGRQK
+445 ELEALLADGKQK

-483 RGMAMGYQLTR
+483 RGMAMGYQLTG
-494 KPEYLTACEKS
+494 KPEYLEACEKS

-513 SQDNG
+513 SQEDG
-518 LLFRTYR
+518 LLLRTYR
-525 EGKSHLNAYLED
+525 AGKSHLNAYLED

-574 EAGDGFFFTGKAHE
+574 DAGDGFFFTGKAHE
-588 SLIVQSKS
+588 TLIVQSKS
-596 AYDGATPAGVSMAIH
+596 AYDGATPSGASMAIH
-611 SLFRLAKHLDK
+611 SLLRLAKHLDN
-622 PEFHNKAVETLKLYF
+622 PEFHGKAVETLLLYF
-637 NQLEVMPSGSG
+637 HQMEGMPTGSG

-656 LISTPK
+656 LLSTPK
-662 EIAIVGGKRDTKTE
+662 EIAIVGEKGHPQTD
-676 AMLTALHGMY
+676 AMLAALHGTY
-686 LPNKIVALSEPNDGG
+686 QPNKIVALSESSDGQT
-701 ALPLLANKPQ
+701 LPLLVGKPQ
-711 IDNSTTAYVCENYVC
+711 VDNTATAYVCENYVC
-726 QTPTTEIDAFLG
+726 QAPTTDAEGFVEL
-738 ML
+738 LQ